1 VQGDSRAAYVFL
13 RAFVFSPIA
22 PLFFVAQVRQMFASI
37 APSTRAG
44 NRHFDRI
51 TSRFV
56 RRAKAA
62 FRIPGPLPAL
72 AHADGAHKP
81 CGSMRKPAARRR
93 AALPMLDRSG
103 APAGQPRGRI
113 SIQEITMNKRLS
125 EEGMDLLFREA
136 RTHSAWLNQPVSDET
151 LRQLYDLMKWGPTS
165 ANCSPAR
172 ILFLRTPE
180 AKQRLLPA
188 LAPGNVEKTM
198 AAPVTAIIAYDVKFY
213 ELLPKLFPHADA
225 RSWFSDT
232 PELALTTARR
242 NSSLQGA
249 YFIIAARSLGLD
261 CGPMSG
267 FDNAKVD
274 HEFFPA
280 DPKDNAFQLEHF
292 PDSHVKSN
300 FLCNLGY
307 GDPAKLFP
315 RSPRL
320 EFDEACKLL

>member
-1 VQGDSRAAYVFL
+1 
-13 RAFVFSPIA
+13 
-22 PLFFVAQVRQMFASI
+22 
-37 APSTRAG
+37 
-44 NRHFDRI
+44 
-51 TSRFV
+51 
-56 RRAKAA
+56 
-62 FRIPGPLPAL
+62 
-72 AHADGAHKP
+72 
-81 CGSMRKPAARRR
+81 
-93 AALPMLDRSG
+93 
-103 APAGQPRGRI
+103 
-113 SIQEITMNKRLS
+113 MNQRLS
-125 EEGMDLLFREA
+125 EEGMDLVFREA
-136 RTHSAWLNQPVSDET
+136 RTHNAWLNQPVSDEA

-198 AAPVTAIIAYDVKFY
+198 AAPVTAIIAYDIKFY

-225 RSWFSDT
+225 RSWFTDT

-242 NSSLQGA
+242 NSSMQGA

-267 FDNAKVD
+267 FDNTKVD

-280 DPKDNAFQLEHF
+280 DPKENAFQLEYF